1 MKENGCRRAVDSRRR
16 IPPLLVGLV
25 VLGISGTTPGARAGE
40 VAGFGTVSFP
50 TSCAES
56 VAKPFE
62 TAVAKLHSFIP
73 AADEFAAIAKTDRN
87 CAMAWWGAAMSAR
100 GNPLGGV
107 LDTHALRK
115 GSAFLRRAKAAQA
128 KTERERA
135 FIDALDVYY
144 RDYGRSGHAARTQA
158 YEAAMERVLRAYPDD
173 PEAAA
178 FYALA
183 ILEAVDLTD
192 KTYAR
197 QLKAAQ
203 ILEDLW
209 ARHPD
214 HPGMP
219 HYLIH
224 AYDYAPLAERGLTVA
239 KRCAAIA
246 PASLHARHMPSH
258 IFTML
263 GLWEESIAAN
273 ESAAQLAPAISPQ
286 AAAAGSAAID
296 VRNLHGFD
304 FIAYAGLQLAQDKRV
319 TEGLELLRRSR
330 KSFSLVEARYA
341 LERGDW
347 NAAATVKRESGWP
360 LLNVF
365 ARFTRALGLARSGQ
379 AAGAKIELK
388 ALRALREPIR
398 RGESDYWAG
407 LVDVYARAADAWIAQ
422 AEGRAGQARSLMREA
437 AEFDDAR
444 EKHIYLENKL
454 LPMRELYGE
463 LLLEL
468 GEPAEAL
475 AAFEASLK
483 ASPNRFRSYLGAAR
497 AAKAL
502 GRTDAARQ
510 WYLKL
515 QDLTAKADTIR
526 LEMAEA
532 RAFLA
537 ASAAAERSASPP
549 TSR

>member
-1 MKENGCRRAVDSRRR
+1 MAGSLSIGSRRMGA
-16 IPPLLVGLV
+16 LLVASLAVAIAGPPTAV
-25 VLGISGTTPGARAGE
+25 RADD
-40 VAGFGTVSFP
+40 ADRFGTVSFP
-50 TSCAES
+50 TSCSPS
-56 VAKPFE
+56 VAKRFE
-62 TAVAKLHSFIP
+62 TMVARLHSFIP
-73 AADEFAAIAKTDRN
+73 VADEFAAIAKADRS

-100 GNPLGGV
+100 GNPLGGA
-107 LDTHALRK
+107 LDADALRQ
-115 GSAFLRRAKAAQA
+115 GPAFLRRAKAAQA

-135 FIDALDVYY
+135 FIEALEVYY
-144 RDYGRSGHAARTQA
+144 RDYGRGGHVARTQA
-158 YEAAMERVLRAYPDD
+158 YEAAMERLSRAYPDD
-173 PEAAA
+173 AEASA

-197 QLKAAQ
+197 QLKAAK

-214 HPGMP
+214 HPGAP

-224 AYDYAPLAERGLTVA
+224 AYDYAPLAERGLA
-239 KRCAAIA
+239 AARRYAAIA

-286 AAAAGSAAID
+286 TAAGPAALD

-304 FIAYAGLQLAQDKRV
+304 FMGYARLQLAQDKRV
-319 TEGLELLRRSR
+319 AEGLELLRRSH

-347 NAAATVKRESGWP
+347 SAAATLKREAGWP
-360 LLNVF
+360 VLDAI
-365 ARFTRALGLARSGQ
+365 ARFTRALGLARTGQ
-379 AAGAKIELK
+379 VAVAKSELR

-398 RGESDYWAG
+398 RSESDYWAG
-407 LVDVYARAADAWIAQ
+407 LVDVYARAADAAIALT
-422 AEGRAGQARSLMREA
+422 ERRAADARSLMREA
-437 AEFDDAR
+437 AELDDAR

-454 LPMRELYGE
+454 VPMRELYGE
-463 LLLEL
+463 LLLDV
-468 GEPAEAL
+468 GQPAEAL

-483 ASPNRFRSYLGAAR
+483 VSPNRFRSYLGAAR
-497 AAKAL
+497 AAKLL
-502 GRTDAARQ
+502 GQADAARQ
-510 WYLKL
+510 WYSKL
-515 QDLTAKADTIR
+515 EQLTAKADTIR
-526 LEMAEA
+526 LEIAEA

-537 ASAAAERSASPP
+537 ATAAAEGSASPP
-549 TSR
+549 APR

>member
-1 MKENGCRRAVDSRRR
+1 MTNWSRTRHHR
-16 IPPLLVGLV
+16 TAALVFTTLTLLAMDG
-25 VLGISGTTPGARAGE
+25 GAPSARAGD
-40 VAGFGTVSFP
+40 ADDFGKVSFP
-50 TSCAES
+50 TSCAAS

-62 TAVAKLHSFIP
+62 TAVARLHSFDH
-73 AADEFAAIAKTDRN
+73 AAVDAFTAIAKTDRN

-100 GNPLGGV
+100 GNPLGGM
-107 LDTHALRK
+107 LDADALGK
-115 GSAFLRRAKAAQA
+115 GPAFLRRAKAAQP

-135 FIDALDVYY
+135 FIDALDVYC
-144 RDYGRSGHAARTQA
+144 RDYGHGGHAARTQA
-158 YEAAMERVLRAYPDD
+158 YEAAMERLAHAYPDD
-173 PEAAA
+173 PEATA

-197 QLKAAQ
+197 QLKAAK

-209 ARHPD
+209 TSHPD
-214 HPGMP
+214 HPGAP

-224 AYDYAPLAERGLTVA
+224 AYAYAPLAERGLA
-239 KRCAAIA
+239 AARRYAAIA

-273 ESAAQLAPAISPQ
+273 ESAAQLAPAMAQ
-286 AAAAGSAAID
+286 AAAAGPAALDI
-296 VRNLHGFD
+296 RNLHGFD
-304 FIAYAGLQLAQDKRV
+304 FIAYARLQLAQDKRV
-319 TEGLELLRRSR
+319 AEGLELLRHAR

-347 NAAATVKRESGWP
+347 SAAATLKREAGWP
-360 LLNVF
+360 VLNAT

-379 AAGAKIELK
+379 VAAAKTELR

-398 RGESDYWAG
+398 RSESDYWAG
-407 LVDVYARAADAWIAQ
+407 LVDVYARAADAAIALT
-422 AEGRAGQARSLMREA
+422 EGRAAEARSLMREA
-437 AEFDDAR
+437 AELDDAR

-454 LPMRELYGE
+454 VPIRELYGE
-463 LLLEL
+463 LLLEV
-468 GEPAEAL
+468 GQPAEAL

-502 GRTDAARQ
+502 GQADQARQ
-510 WYLKL
+510 WYSKL
-515 QDLTAKADTIR
+515 EQLTAKADTIR
-526 LEMAEA
+526 LEIAEA

-537 ASAAAERSASPP
+537 ASAAAEHSASPP
-549 TSR
+549 APR